1 MTRRYLVRG
10 RVQGVGFRWFV
21 AKTARRLGLAGHV
34 RNLADGSVEV
44 VVSGEPAELERL
56 AQALAEGPPGAVVAG
71 VDAGDAGDAAVP
83 TSFDI
88 R

>member
-1 MTRRYLVRG
+1 MIRRYRARG

-44 VVSGEPAELERL
+44 VASGEPAELDRL
-56 AQALAEGPPGAVVAG
+56 ARALAEGPPGASVAG
-71 VDAGDAGDAAVP
+71 VDAEEVADAAIP
-83 TSFDI
+83 LSFDI